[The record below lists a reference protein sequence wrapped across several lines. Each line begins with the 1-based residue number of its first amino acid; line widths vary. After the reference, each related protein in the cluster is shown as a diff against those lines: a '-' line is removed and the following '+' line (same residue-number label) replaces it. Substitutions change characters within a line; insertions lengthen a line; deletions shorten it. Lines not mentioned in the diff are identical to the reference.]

1 MTEQKNAFSQEE
13 QAWIQA
19 QRQREAERQKRQ
31 ARRRGGDDGDGSVN
45 INSLMDIMVIMLVFL
60 LKSYG
65 DEPIRATAE
74 DLKVPMSTSQLSP
87 EDTMTVMVSRRRIL
101 VNDQHVVDTRDGR
114 VDPMHMGGEGELR
127 IEPLL
132 ERLTQ
137 EVEEARERAAAREG
151 DDDEIEIT
159 VIADQTVR
167 HRLLLEVLNTATE
180 ADLRNFRFAI
190 IRSTGEYVGGVN

>member
-1 MTEQKNAFSQEE
+1 MVEEKNAFSEEE

-19 QRQREAERQKRQ
+19 QREREADRQKRQ

-65 DEPIRATAE
+65 DEPIKATAE

-87 EDTMTVMVSRRRIL
+87 EDTNTIMVSRRQIL
-101 VNDQHVVDTRDGR
+101 VNDRPVVDLRDGA
-114 VDPMHMGGEGELR
+114 VDPTHMGGDQELR

-132 ERLTQ
+132 ERLTDV
-137 EVEEARERAAAREG
+137 VEDARERAAAEEG
-151 DDDEIEIT
+151 EDFEPEIT

-167 HRLLLEVLNTATE
+167 HRLLLEVLNTSTE

-190 IRSTGEYVGGVN
+190 IRSTSESIGGI

>member
-1 MTEQKNAFSQEE
+1 MVEKKNAFSQEE

-19 QRQREAERQKRQ
+19 QREREAERQKRN
-31 ARRRGGDDGDGSVN
+31 ARRKGDDSDGSVN

-74 DLKVPMSTSQLSP
+74 DLKVPLSTSQLSP

-101 VNDQHVVDTRDGR
+101 VNDQPVVDARDGE
-114 VDPMHMGGEGELR
+114 VDPMHMEGDGELV
-127 IEPLL
+127 IGPLL
-132 ERLTQ
+132 ERLS
-137 EVEEARERAAAREG
+137 EKVEEARERAQAQEG
-151 DDDEIEIT
+151 EDFEPEIT

-190 IRSTGEYVGGVN
+190 IRSTGEAIGGF